1 MLNRRHARLAF
12 AALTAGVILLS
23 LALCGQAAAGGRQR
37 AQGQNPEPNWG
48 IAIHGGAG
56 ALARGSL
63 TPAEEAA
70 YLAKLEE
77 ALRAGHAVLA
87 GGGSSLRAVEAA
99 INLLEDSGIFNA
111 GKGAVTTTAGV
122 AELDAS
128 IMDGRTLAAGAVAG
142 VRRLPNPIDAA
153 RLVMERS
160 PHVLLVGEGAEA
172 FAAREGLPLV
182 DAAYFTR
189 RPTASLGAEEKYGTV
204 GAVALDRAG
213 NLAAGTSTGGT
224 ARKLPGRVGDSPII
238 GAGTYADNRC
248 GAISATGQGEYFIRA
263 VVAHEICAI
272 VRYERIPLGDAA
284 DGVVMGTLVD
294 MGGEGGVAAIDTL
307 GVPSFPFN
315 TTGMFRGYLGR
326 SGEPF
331 VAVYRE

>member
-1 MLNRRHARLAF
+1 MLSRRHARLAF
-12 AALTAGVILLS
+12 AALAAAVILLS
-23 LALCGQAAAGGRQR
+23 LTLCGQAAPAQR
-37 AQGQNPEPNWG
+37 AEPQRSEPNWG

-63 TPAEEAA
+63 TPAREAA

-87 GGGSSLRAVEAA
+87 AGGSSLRAVEAA
-99 INLLEDSGIFNA
+99 INTLEDSGIFNA
-111 GKGAVTTTAGV
+111 GRGAVATTAGSH
-122 AELDAS
+122 ELDAS

-142 VRRLPNPIDAA
+142 VRRLANPIDAA

-172 FAAREGLPLV
+172 FATGQGLPLV
-182 DAAYFTR
+182 DTTYFAS
-189 RPTASLGAEEKYGTV
+189 RPTAAPHAGAKYGTV
-204 GAVALDRAG
+204 GAVALDRSG

-224 ARKLPGRVGDSPII
+224 ANKLPGRVGDSPLI

-248 GAISATGQGEYFIRA
+248 GAISATGVGEYFIRA

-272 VRYERIPLGDAA
+272 VRYEGIPLADAA

-294 MGGEGGVAAIDTL
+294 MGGPGGVIAIDTA

-326 SGEPF
+326 NGEPF
-331 VAVYRE
+331 VAMYRD

>member
-1 MLNRRHARLAF
+1 MLSRRHARLAF
-12 AALTAGVILLS
+12 AALAAAVILLS
-23 LALCGQAAAGGRQR
+23 LALCGQAAAGSQQR
-37 AQGQNPEPNWG
+37 REPNWG

-63 TPAEEAA
+63 TPAREAA

-87 GGGSSLRAVEAA
+87 AGGSSLRAVEAA
-99 INLLEDSGIFNA
+99 INLMEDSGIFNA
-111 GKGAVTTTAGV
+111 GKGAVATTAGSH
-122 AELDAS
+122 ELDAS

-142 VRRLPNPIDAA
+142 VRRLANPIDAA

-182 DAAYFTR
+182 DTTYFAR
-189 RPTASLGAEEKYGTV
+189 SPTAALEAGVKYGTV
-204 GAVALDRAG
+204 GAVALDRSG

-224 ARKLPGRVGDSPII
+224 TAKLPGRVGDSPII
-238 GAGTYADNRC
+238 GPGTYADNRC

-272 VRYERIPLGDAA
+272 VRYERIPLADAA

-294 MGGEGGVAAIDTL
+294 MGGEGGVVALDTA